1 MLPELK
7 MVALVSIGQHIKSG
21 RFQRADQDA
30 RAVELGLKLRGEDLT
45 VLHAGSADEPVLRRY
60 LGAGLKA
67 ITVLE
72 QPAEADIVGPM
83 CEYLNEQGAQIILTG
98 TKAECGEASGMI
110 PYLVG
115 ERLGWPVVSRVADIL
130 SVANGEAEIL
140 QALPRGQRRLLKV
153 RLPFVASVDNAADAP
168 RQSAFG
174 PGQRGHIHRVQAA
187 VVADELSASWTQVP
201 AKKRPKRLAV
211 VKAKSA
217 ADRFKAATAK
227 SQGAGGVVLQ
237 AEAPREQAQAIVN
250 LLLEE
255 GLIQ

>member
-1 MLPELK
+1 MLPDVK
-7 MVALVSIGQHIKSG
+7 VVALVSIGQHVKSG

-30 RAVELGLKLRGEDLT
+30 RAVEMGLKLCGDMLS
-45 VLHAGSADEPVLRRY
+45 VVHAGEPGEPVLRRY

-67 ITVLE
+67 LTVLK
-72 QPAEADIVGPM
+72 QPADADVVGPL
-83 CEYLNEQGAQIILTG
+83 CEYLSEQNAQIILTG
-98 TKAECGEASGMI
+98 SKAECGEASGMM

-115 ERLGWPVVSRVADIL
+115 ESLGWPVVSRVADIL
-130 SVANGEAEIL
+130 KVNDGEAEIL

-153 RLPFVASVDNAADAP
+153 RLPFVASVDSAAEAA

-174 PGQRGHIHRVQAA
+174 PGQRGCIHSVEVA
-187 VVADELSASWTQVP
+187 VVPDELRTRWTLGP

-227 SQGAGGVVLQ
+227 SQGAGGVILQ
-237 AEAPREQAQAIVN
+237 TETPREQAQAIVN
-250 LLLEE
+250 LLLDE
-255 GLIQ
+255 GLIR